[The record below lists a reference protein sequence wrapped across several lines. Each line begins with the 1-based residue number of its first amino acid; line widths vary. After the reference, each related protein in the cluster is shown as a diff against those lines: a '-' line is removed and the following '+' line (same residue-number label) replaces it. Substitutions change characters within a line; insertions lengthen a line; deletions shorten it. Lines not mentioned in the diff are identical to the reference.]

1 MVRHNNQ
8 LPDNLPQLQN
18 LIKRDPTSYKEEFV
32 QQHNHYLSLLE
43 VFRLNPSQENKSLDD
58 LVMFIA
64 QVCRNHTKLSFN
76 NPINF
81 IEFCTCNITKLL
93 FFGLNFTGGTMLC
106 RRVKNISTTIS
117 RFTEKSFNN
126 T

>member
-32 QQHNHYLSLLE
+32 QQYNHYLSLLE

-64 QVCRNHTKLSFN
+64 QVCKNHIKFTYFTSSMKYTE
-76 NPINF
+76 I
-81 IEFCTCNITKLL
+81 CTCKHNQT
-93 FFGLNFTGGTMLC
+93 FSWNQFYRWHNAML
-106 RRVKNISTTIS
+106 
-117 RFTEKSFNN
+117 KS
-126 T
+126 